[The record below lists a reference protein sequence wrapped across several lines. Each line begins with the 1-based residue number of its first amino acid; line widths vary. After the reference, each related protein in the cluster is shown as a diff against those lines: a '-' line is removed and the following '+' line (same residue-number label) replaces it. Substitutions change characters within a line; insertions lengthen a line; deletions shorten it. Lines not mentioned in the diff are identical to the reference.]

1 VDWAVA
7 IVDKN
12 SATAAAVA
20 SAVMLG
26 IVAVMRALFGR
37 RAEVHKRGV
46 RIREG
51 AAARRSARRA
61 TRSSQVSHGCAR
73 GEALSFAGI
82 PVHLR
87 DETKHF
93 KVLGTTGTGKS
104 TAIGEL
110 LAKALERGDRA
121 VFADP
126 DGGYRTRFFDRY
138 RGDVVLNPFEPCSHK
153 WDPFAE
159 IHDAYDI
166 EQLAGSLIPDTPDRA
181 AGEWRAYARTL
192 LGAALRSCCRSKRTD
207 CAELWRLMSEAS
219 PEELRHALAG
229 TPAQRFIDPENA
241 RMFGSIRSVAVSAL
255 AALEHVAGQ
264 RAVSFS
270 VSRWVR
276 RPSAGSLFIPYRA
289 GQIQALK
296 SIIATWMRLAIFA
309 AMQGEEGVDQRLWFV
324 IDELDALG
332 TIDGLKDALARLR
345 KFGGRCCLGFQ
356 SAAQVSSTYAA
367 DANTIVE
374 NCGNTL
380 ILRCSASE
388 HGGTS
393 QFASRLI
400 GEREV
405 LRRQIARGSDREGL
419 FARRGARRSENTS
432 EQRVT
437 EAAVM
442 PSEIEGLP
450 DFCGYLKVASASEWL
465 KVSFERSRSPERS
478 GMHGQLRLERKYQ
491 RPFQ

>member
-1 VDWAVA
+1 MAWVFAIFDRDAVP
-7 IVDKN
+7 I
-12 SATAAAVA
+12 AASIA
-20 SAVMLG
+20 LG
-26 IVAVMRALFGR
+26 IVVFVRVLNGR
-37 RAEVHKRGV
+37 PAEVHKRGV
-46 RIREG
+46 RIRDG
-51 AAARRSARRA
+51 AVARRGARRA
-61 TRSSQVSHGCAR
+61 AR
-73 GEALSFAGI
+73 WPREGARAEQLSFAGI
-82 PVHLR
+82 PVRLR

-110 LAKALERGDRA
+110 LAMALERGDRA

-126 DGGYRTRFFDRY
+126 DGGYRARLFDRY
-138 RGDVVLNPFEPCSHK
+138 RGDVVLNPFEADSLK

-159 IHDAYDI
+159 IRNAYDI
-166 EQLAGSLIPDTPDRA
+166 EQLAGSLIPDTQERT
-181 AGEWRAYARTL
+181 AGEWRGYARTL
-192 LGAALRSCCRSKRTD
+192 LGAVLRGCRSSNRSD

-219 PEELRHALAG
+219 PEELRGVVAG
-229 TPAQRFIDPENA
+229 TPAQPFLDPENA

-255 AALEHVAGQ
+255 VSLEHVARQ
-264 RAVSFS
+264 RAAPFS
-270 VSRWVR
+270 VSRWVSG
-276 RPSAGSLFIPYRA
+276 PSAGSLFIPYRA

-309 AMQGEEGVDQRLWFV
+309 AMHGEAGADQRLWFV
-324 IDELDALG
+324 VDELDALG
-332 TIDGLKDALARLR
+332 AIDGLKDALARLR

-356 SAAQVSSTYAA
+356 SVAQVTNTYGG
-367 DANTIVE
+367 DAQPIVE

-388 HGGTS
+388 QGGTS

-405 LRRQIARGSDREGL
+405 LRRQISRGSDREGL
-419 FARRGARRSENTS
+419 FARRGARRSKNTS

-442 PSEIEGLP
+442 SSEIEGLP
-450 DFCGYLKVASASEWL
+450 DFCGYLKVASASEWR
-465 KVSFERSRSPERS
+465 KVCFERSRSSDRS
-478 GMHGQLRLERKYQ
+478 GMHGRLRLESKHQ
-491 RPFQ
+491 RSFK

>member
-1 VDWAVA
+1 VDWIVA
-7 IVDKN
+7 ILDKD
-12 SATAAAVA
+12 SAPIAPVAAA
-20 SAVMLG
+20 
-26 IVAVMRALFGR
+26 IVLAIVVFARALSGR
-37 RAEVHKRGV
+37 PAEVHKRGV
-46 RIREG
+46 QIREG
-51 AAARRSARRA
+51 AAARRCVRRA
-61 TRSSQVSHGCAR
+61 TRSSRLSHGGRRA
-73 GEALSFAGI
+73 ETLSFAGV
-82 PVHLR
+82 PVRLC

-104 TAIGEL
+104 TVIGEL

-126 DGGYRTRFFDRY
+126 DGGYRARFFNRY
-138 RGDVVLNPFEPCSHK
+138 RGDVVLNPFEPCSLK

-159 IHDAYDI
+159 IRSAYDI
-166 EQLAGSLIPDTPDRA
+166 EQLAGSLIPDTHDRA

-192 LGAALRSCCRSKRTD
+192 LGAVLRSCRRSNRAD

-219 PEELRHALAG
+219 PEELRPVVSG
-229 TPAQRFIDPENA
+229 TPAQPFLDPENA

-255 AALEHVAGQ
+255 AALEHVARQ
-264 RAVSFS
+264 RAAPFS
-270 VSRWVR
+270 VNRWIEGS
-276 RPSAGSLFIPYRA
+276 SAASLFIPYRA
-289 GQIQALK
+289 GQIPALK

-309 AMQGEEGVDQRLWFV
+309 AMHGEEGADQRLWFV

-356 SAAQVSSTYAA
+356 SLAQVSSTYGG
-367 DANTIVE
+367 DAQTVVE

-388 HGGTS
+388 QGGTS

-405 LRRQIARGSDREGL
+405 LRRQISRGSDREGL
-419 FARRGARRSENTS
+419 LARGGARRSKSTS

-465 KVSFERSRSPERS
+465 KVSFEHSRSFDRS
-478 GMHGQLRLERKYQ
+478 GMHGQLRRER
-491 RPFQ
+491 

>member
-1 VDWAVA
+1 VDWLVA
-7 IVDKN
+7 FFGKQ
-12 SATAAAVA
+12 SAPAAAIAAAFVI
-20 SAVMLG
+20 G
-26 IVAVMRALFGR
+26 IVVFVRALSGR
-37 RAEVHKRGV
+37 PAEVHKRGV
-46 RIREG
+46 RVREA
-51 AAARRSARRA
+51 AAARRGARRG
-61 TRSSQVSHGCAR
+61 TRRPR
-73 GEALSFAGI
+73 GGTQADQLSFAGI
-82 PVHLR
+82 PMRLR

-126 DGGYRTRFFDRY
+126 DGGYRARFFDRY
-138 RGDVVLNPFEPCSHK
+138 RGDVVLNPFEPCSLK

-159 IHDAYDI
+159 IRNAYDV
-166 EQLAGSLIPDTPDRA
+166 EQLAGSLIPDTHDRA

-192 LGAALRSCCRSKRTD
+192 LGAVLRSCRASNRVD

-219 PEELRHALAG
+219 PDELRPVVAG
-229 TPAQRFIDPENA
+229 TPAQPFLDPENA

-255 AALEHVAGQ
+255 AALEHVATQ
-264 RAVSFS
+264 RAAPFS
-270 VSRWVR
+270 VSRWIEGT
-276 RPSAGSLFIPYRA
+276 SAGSLFIPYRA

-296 SIIATWMRLAIFA
+296 SLIATWMRLAIFA
-309 AMQGEEGVDQRLWFV
+309 AMHGGEDADQRLWFV

-332 TIDGLKDALARLR
+332 AIDGLKDALARLR

-356 SAAQVSSTYAA
+356 SIAQVSNTYGG
-367 DANTIVE
+367 DAQAIVE

-405 LRRQIARGSDREGL
+405 SRRQISRGSDRDGL
-419 FARRGARRSENTS
+419 FARRGARRSKNTS

-442 PSEIEGLP
+442 PSEIEALP
-450 DFCGYLKVASASEWL
+450 DFCGYLKAASASEWL
-465 KVSFERSRSPERS
+465 KVSFERSQSPDRR
-478 GMHGQLRLERKYQ
+478 GMHGRLRLESKHQ
-491 RPFQ
+491 RPVR

>member
-1 VDWAVA
+1 MDWVVA
-7 IVDKN
+7 IFDKD
-12 SATAAAVA
+12 SVTIAPVAAAIA
-20 SAVMLG
+20 LG
-26 IVAVMRALFGR
+26 IVVFVRALSGR
-37 RAEVHKRGV
+37 QAEVHKRGV

-61 TRSSQVSHGCAR
+61 TRSSPFSHGSAR
-73 GEALSFAGI
+73 SEALCFAGI
-82 PVHLR
+82 PVSLC

-93 KVLGTTGTGKS
+93 KIVGTTGTGKS

-110 LAKALERGDRA
+110 LAKALDRGDRA

-126 DGGYRTRFFDRY
+126 EGGYRARFFDRY
-138 RGDVVLNPFEPCSHK
+138 RGDVVLNPFEPCSLK

-159 IHDAYDI
+159 IRNAYDV
-166 EQLAGSLIPDTPDRA
+166 EQLAGSLIPDTHDRA

-192 LGAALRSCCRSKRTD
+192 LGAVLRSCRRSNRAD

-219 PEELRHALAG
+219 PEELRPVVAR
-229 TPAQRFIDPENA
+229 TPAQPFLDPENA

-255 AALEHVAGQ
+255 AALEHVARQ
-264 RAVSFS
+264 RAAPFS
-270 VSRWVR
+270 VGRWVR
-276 RPSAGSLFIPYRA
+276 GPSAGSLFIPYRA

-296 SIIATWMRLAIFA
+296 SIIATWLRLAIFE
-309 AMQGEEGVDQRLWFV
+309 AMHGEEGADQRLWFV

-356 SAAQVSSTYAA
+356 SVAQVSSTYGG
-367 DANTIVE
+367 DAQTVVE

-405 LRRQIARGSDREGL
+405 VRRQISRGSDREGV
-419 FARRGARRSENTS
+419 FARRGARRSKNTS

-450 DFCGYLKVASASEWL
+450 DFCGYLKASSASEWL
-465 KVSFERSRSPERS
+465 KVSFERSRSSDRS
-478 GMHGQLRLERKYQ
+478 GMHGQLRLEREYQ

>member
-1 VDWAVA
+1 MDWLVA
-7 IVDKN
+7 IFDKN
-12 SATAAAVA
+12 AAPAAAA
-20 SAVMLG
+20 AIAIG
-26 IVAVMRALFGR
+26 IVVLVRALGGR
-37 RAEVHKRGV
+37 PAEVHKRGV
-46 RIREG
+46 RIRER
-51 AAARRSARRA
+51 AAARHAAPRAMRLPRGA
-61 TRSSQVSHGCAR
+61 TRAEQ
-73 GEALSFAGI
+73 LSFAGI
-82 PVHLR
+82 PVRLS

-104 TAIGEL
+104 TVIGEL
-110 LAKALERGDRA
+110 LARALERGDRA

-126 DGGYRTRFFDRY
+126 DGGYRARLFDRY
-138 RGDVVLNPFEPCSHK
+138 RGDVVLNPFEPCSLK

-159 IHDAYDI
+159 IRSAYDI
-166 EQLAGSLIPDTPDRA
+166 EQLAGSLIPDTHDRG
-181 AGEWRAYARTL
+181 AGEWRGYARTL
-192 LGAALRSCCRSKRTD
+192 LGAVLRGCCRSNRAD

-219 PEELRHALAG
+219 PQELRLVVAG
-229 TPAQRFIDPENA
+229 TPAQPFLDPENA
-241 RMFGSIRSVAVSAL
+241 RLFGSIRSVAVSAL
-255 AALEHVAGQ
+255 AALEHVARQ
-264 RAVSFS
+264 RAAPFAVSGWI
-270 VSRWVR
+270 RGR
-276 RPSAGSLFIPYRA
+276 SAGSLFLPYKA

-309 AMQGEEGVDQRLWFV
+309 AMHGEEGADQRLWFV

-332 TIDGLKDALARLR
+332 AIDGLKDALARLR

-356 SAAQVSSTYAA
+356 SATQVSSTYGG
-367 DANTIVE
+367 DAPTIVE

-400 GEREV
+400 GERE
-405 LRRQIARGSDREGL
+405 LSRTQISRGSDREGL
-419 FARRGARRSENTS
+419 FARRGARRLQNTS

-465 KVSFERSRSPERS
+465 KVSFGRSRSSDRS
-478 GMHGQLRLERKYQ
+478 GMHGRVRLERKYQ

>member
-1 VDWAVA
+1 MDWSAGILDENAAPIGAA
-7 IVDKN
+7 IVL
-12 SATAAAVA
+12 AV
-20 SAVMLG
+20 
-26 IVAVMRALFGR
+26 IVCIRALSAR
-37 RAEVHKRGV
+37 PAEVHKRGV
-46 RIREG
+46 RVREG
-51 AAARRSARRA
+51 AAARHAVRRAARRGVPRGGA
-61 TRSSQVSHGCAR
+61 RAEQV
-73 GEALSFAGI
+73 SFAGV
-82 PVHLR
+82 PVRLC

-110 LAKALERGDRA
+110 LATALERGDRA

-126 DGGYRTRFFDRY
+126 DGGYRRRFFDRY
-138 RGDVVLNPFEPCSHK
+138 RGDVVLNPFEPDSFK
-153 WDPFAE
+153 WDPFLE
-159 IHDAYDI
+159 ISNAYDI
-166 EQLAGSLIPDTPDRA
+166 EQLAGSLIPATHDA
-181 AGEWRAYARTL
+181 SAGEWRGYARTF
-192 LGAALRSCCRSKRTD
+192 LGAVLRGSRNAARTD
-207 CAELWRLMSEAS
+207 CVQYLWRLISEAS
-219 PEELRHALAG
+219 TEELKPVVAG
-229 TPAQRFIDPENA
+229 TPAQPFLDPENA

-255 AALEHVAGQ
+255 AALEHIARQ
-264 RAVSFS
+264 RAAPFS
-270 VSRWVR
+270 VGSWVR
-276 RPSAGSLFIPYRA
+276 RPTSGSLFIPYRA

-296 SIIATWMRLAIFA
+296 SMIATWLRLAIFGA
-309 AMQGEEGVDQRLWFV
+309 LHGEEGVDQRLWIV

-356 SAAQVSSTYAA
+356 SIAQVSSTYGG
-367 DANTIVE
+367 DAQTMIE

-393 QFASRLI
+393 RFASHLI

-405 LRRQIARGSDREGL
+405 LRRQISRGSDREGL
-419 FARRGARRSENTS
+419 LARRGARRSHNTS

-465 KVSFERSRSPERS
+465 KVSFERPRSTERGHTYGRCKLESR
-478 GMHGQLRLERKYQ
+478 YQ
-491 RPFQ
+491 RTLW

>member
-1 VDWAVA
+1 VDSAPVA
-7 IVDKN
+7 AI
-12 SATAAAVA
+12 AAAVL
-20 SAVMLG
+20 LG
-26 IVAVMRALFGR
+26 IVVFVRALNAPP
-37 RAEVHKRGV
+37 AEVHKRGV

-51 AAARRSARRA
+51 AAARWRA
-61 TRSSQVSHGCAR
+61 TWPSRGSQGGAR
-73 GEALSFAGI
+73 AEPLSFAGV
-82 PVHLR
+82 PLR
-87 DETKHF
+87 LGDETKHF

-126 DGGYRTRFFDRY
+126 DGGYRARLFDRY
-138 RGDVVLNPFEPCSHK
+138 RGDVVLNPFEPCSLK
-153 WDPFAE
+153 WDPFSE
-159 IHDAYDI
+159 IRDAYDI
-166 EQLAGSLIPDTPDRA
+166 EQLAGSLVPDTHDRA

-192 LGAALRSCCRSKRTD
+192 LGAVLRSCRRSNRAD

-219 PEELRHALAG
+219 PEELRSIVAG
-229 TPAQRFIDPENA
+229 TPAQPFLDPENA

-255 AALEHVAGQ
+255 AALEHVARQ
-264 RAVSFS
+264 RAAPFS
-270 VSRWVR
+270 VSRWIR
-276 RPSAGSLFIPYRA
+276 SPSAASLFIPYRA

-309 AMQGEEGVDQRLWFV
+309 AMHGEEGADQHLWFV

-332 TIDGLKDALARLR
+332 SIAGLKDALARLR

-356 SAAQVSSTYAA
+356 SAAQVSSTYGG
-367 DANTIVE
+367 DAQTLVE

-405 LRRQIARGSDREGL
+405 VRRQISRGSDREGL
-419 FARRGARRSENTS
+419 FAHRGARRSRHTS

-437 EAAVM
+437 EVAVM
-442 PSEIEGLP
+442 PSEIEALP

-465 KVSFERSRSPERS
+465 KVCFERSRSYERS
-478 GMHGQLRLERKYQ
+478 GMHGRFKLERKHQ
-491 RPFQ
+491 LPFQ